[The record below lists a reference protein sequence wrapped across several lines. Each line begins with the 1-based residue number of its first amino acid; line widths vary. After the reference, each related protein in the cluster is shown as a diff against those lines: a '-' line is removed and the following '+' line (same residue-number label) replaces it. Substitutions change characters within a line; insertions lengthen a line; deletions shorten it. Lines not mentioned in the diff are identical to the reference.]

1 MRLID
6 PEIAIMLQKAAEI
19 EGFGLALL
27 QAAQGLAR
35 VDEIF
40 GFVQRKGEQPISFVT
55 SSALGGAS
63 DRADLYATRFHHFD
77 PVAYERAKTPV
88 GHGSATVI
96 SANDIALNDYRQLC
110 FETPAFKA
118 KYFFG
123 WHAPDGWY
131 VINFYARML
140 NNEDERLAL
149 LQLSGYGLSIM
160 MSHALPLATGAEAIV
175 TFETRLSR
183 VAPELTARE
192 QQVCARTLAGMD
204 AREIES
210 DLGIGMNTVRT
221 YRQRAY
227 RRYGIS
233 SANEFLPYVISNRL
247 IS

>member
-6 PEIAIMLQKAAEI
+6 PEISISLQKAAEI

-27 QAAQGLAR
+27 REAQGLAR

-40 GFVQRKGEQPISFVT
+40 GFVQRKGEQPISFAS
-55 SSALGGAS
+55 SSALDGAT
-63 DRADLYATRFHHFD
+63 DRVNLYATRFHHFD
-77 PVAYERAKTPV
+77 PVTYERAKTPV

-96 SANDIALNDYRQLC
+96 SANDIALSDYRQLC
-110 FETPAFKA
+110 FEMPAFKA

-123 WHAPDGWY
+123 WHSPDGWY
-131 VINFYARML
+131 VINFYARVL

-160 MSHALPLATGAEAIV
+160 MSHALPLATGADAIV

-183 VAPELTARE
+183 VAPELTVRE

-210 DLGIGMNTVRT
+210 DLGIGINTVRT

-247 IS
+247 FL